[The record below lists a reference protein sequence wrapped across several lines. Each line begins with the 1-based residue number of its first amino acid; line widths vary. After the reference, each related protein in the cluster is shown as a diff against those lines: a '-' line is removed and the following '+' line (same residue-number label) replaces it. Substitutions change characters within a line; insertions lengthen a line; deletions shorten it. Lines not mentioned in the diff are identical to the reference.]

1 MGGGSF
7 TMLKRVANSS
17 KRSLNCLS
25 DAQRHIITVAGNDGE
40 CAGILPITGYS
51 DVTLS
56 VLPWDFQ
63 GSNYFRFTPESVHSP
78 QRASRPLYNTAA
90 KERHYLITSSAR
102 PR

>member
-7 TMLKRVANSS
+7 TMLKRIANSS

-56 VLPWDFQ
+56 V
-63 GSNYFRFTPESVHSP
+63 FTLGLSGFELL
-78 QRASRPLYNTAA
+78 PLY
-90 KERHYLITSSAR
+90 
-102 PR
+102 P